1 MTRMTKQPPNHAPPT
16 SEHFLFVKK
25 FFQHGTRVASFAPSS
40 KALSKAMTRHVTKDR
55 PQTILELGAGTGA
68 VTAAALEHAHPQ
80 SRLIAIE
87 IDPDFAQRLAT
98 KCPRAEVW
106 TADVLDLPAKMRD
119 ARIDRFDL
127 VLSGLPVPS
136 LPKRVNAAVFDCV
149 RQFAHGA
156 VFSQLTVMPWVYQGM
171 YRKLFREVEF
181 NLVLRN
187 FPSGGVYHCRNLR
200 DDYTK
205 FIPGKG

>member
-1 MTRMTKQPPNHAPPT
+1 MTTTPSKQPPPA
-16 SEHFLFVKK
+16 SEPFLFVKK
-25 FFQHGTRVASFAPSS
+25 FLKHGTRVASFAPSS
-40 KALSKAMTRHVTKDR
+40 KALAKAMTKHIASDR

-68 VTAAALEHAHPQ
+68 VTAAAFERAHPQ

-87 IDPDFAQRLAT
+87 IDPDFAQRLAAR
-98 KCPRAEVW
+98 CPRAEVW
-106 TADVLDLPAKMRD
+106 TADVLDLPNKLREAK
-119 ARIDRFDL
+119 IDRFDL

-136 LPKRVNAAVFDCV
+136 MPRHVNAAVFDCV
-149 RQFAHGA
+149 RGFAHGA

-171 YRKLFREVEF
+171 YRKLFRDVEF

-200 DDYTK
+200 DDYMK